1 MSRSRRIPI
10 ALASACACA
19 LFGGTALGANTTIAV
34 GNNKTLSP
42 NNGSATIGLGDT
54 ITWAWVGPDTGHAM
68 ESGAG
73 QTESWDSDP
82 GIADPN
88 HNIGDTFVHQFTH
101 TGAFNYHCRI
111 HPDKMFGVITV
122 TGATGVPTASFTITP
137 ASGAIVG
144 QTVSFDGSASSD
156 PDGVLMSYEWDLDG
170 DGSFETSGATPS
182 RAYGAAGTVS
192 VKLRVTDNA
201 ANRNT
206 ATKTL
211 TISDP
216 PPVIPSVIN
225 PFVPPVVVT
234 PPAPAVAK
242 LVFTGAAKQKAADK
256 RGVTVMATCD
266 LACMVTAT
274 GSINLPGGKK
284 VVLVKLTKALPAG
297 AQTKVVLLVPKAS
310 RATVQKLLAK
320 GKVLTASLVLKTAD
334 GSKLSKTFKLIR

>member
-1 MSRSRRIPI
+1 MSRSRRTPI
-10 ALASACACA
+10 VLAAAIACA
-19 LFGGTALGANTTIAV
+19 LLGGTALGANTTISV

-42 NNGSATIGLGDT
+42 NNGSASIGLGDT
-54 ITWAWVGPDTGHAM
+54 ITWAWVGPDTGHII
-68 ESGAG
+68 ESATG

-82 GIADPN
+82 GVTTPN
-88 HNIGDTFVHQFTH
+88 HNVGDTFLHQFTH
-101 TGAFNYHCRI
+101 AGAFNYHCRI

-122 TGATGVPTASFTITP
+122 TGATGVPTASFTISP
-137 ASGAIVG
+137 VSGALVG

-156 PDGVLMSYEWDLDG
+156 PDGPLTAYEWDLDG

-192 VKLRVTDNA
+192 VKLRVTDTS
-201 ANRNT
+201 ANQDT
-206 ATKTL
+206 ATQTL

-216 PPVIPSVIN
+216 PAVIPPVVS

-234 PPAPAVAK
+234 PPPPAVAK

-256 RGVTVMATCD
+256 RGVTVMASCD
-266 LACMVTAT
+266 LACTVTAT
-274 GSINLPGGKK
+274 GSIGLPGGKK

-297 AQTKVVLLVPKAS
+297 AHTKVVLLVPKAA

-320 GKVLTASLVLKTAD
+320 GKVLMASVVLKTAD
-334 GSKLSKTFKLIR
+334 GSKLSRSFRLIR